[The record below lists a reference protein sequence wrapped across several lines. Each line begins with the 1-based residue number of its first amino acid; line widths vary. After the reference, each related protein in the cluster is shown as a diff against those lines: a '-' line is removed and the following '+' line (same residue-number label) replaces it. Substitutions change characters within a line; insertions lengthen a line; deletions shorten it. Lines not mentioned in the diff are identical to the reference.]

1 MEPDTIDMTI
11 DEEEAFLRQQRDDLG
26 AAIRRIAADLAER
39 DKRDVRGR
47 RLSAIEW
54 HTWRQSALV
63 AQRHK
68 IDELQVVKRRLH
80 EIQQAK
86 DAAKR
91 EQTKASD
98 GNGVS
103 LDWKPAVMRALDE
116 SQRERDQLLTMI
128 RDAVTLL
135 ATSKSGTKAA
145 QARDLLNQ
153 AVGIVEH

>member
-1 MEPDTIDMTI
+1 MEPDTIDMSI
-11 DEEEAFLRQQRDDLG
+11 EEEEAFLRQQRDDLG

-39 DKRDVRGR
+39 DKRDARGR

-68 IDELQVVKRRLH
+68 IDELQAVKRRLH

-86 DAAKR
+86 DSAKR
-91 EQTKASD
+91 EQAKASNGD
-98 GNGVS
+98 GVS

-116 SQRERDQLLTMI
+116 SQRERDRLLAVI
-128 RDAVTLL
+128 RDAVALL

-145 QARDLLNQ
+145 RAHAMLVRELGE
-153 AVGIVEH
+153 AG